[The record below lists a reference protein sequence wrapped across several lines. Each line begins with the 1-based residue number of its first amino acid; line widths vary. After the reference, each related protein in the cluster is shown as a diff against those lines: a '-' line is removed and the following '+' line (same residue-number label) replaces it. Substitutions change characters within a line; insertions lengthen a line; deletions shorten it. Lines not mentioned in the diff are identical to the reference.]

1 MFDIEKIILS
11 IPNLFSSKGTSIDEI
26 CLAERELSLN
36 FSEDYKQYLTQFG
49 IIAYD
54 GHELTGI
61 AEHSHLNVVDI
72 TKKEKKKNK
81 SVPGDFYVIEI
92 ANIDGII
99 IWQKSTGEIY
109 KTIYDS
115 PPMLI
120 CNSLSDYIEL

>member
-36 FSEDYKQYLTQFG
+36 FSEDYKQYLKRFG

-54 GHELTGI
+54 GHEFTGI

-72 TKKEKKKNK
+72 TKKEKKKNN
-81 SVPGDFYVIEI
+81 SVPDDFYVIEI

-99 IWQKSTGEIY
+99 IWQQSTGEIY